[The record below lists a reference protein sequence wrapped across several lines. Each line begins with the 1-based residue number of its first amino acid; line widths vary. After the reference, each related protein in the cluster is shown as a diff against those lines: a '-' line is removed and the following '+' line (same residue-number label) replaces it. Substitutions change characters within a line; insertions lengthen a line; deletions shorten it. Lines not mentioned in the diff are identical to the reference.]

1 MPMAPLVDIKAVEL
15 ALSYPAFTM
24 AGMIIIPSAAT
35 VAGPEPEIA
44 AKKQATITHTRAIP
58 LFLCPTNDLQK
69 SISLWEIP
77 LFSMIFPPRIKKGIA
92 RSTNLLVAEYIL
104 IVTIET
110 GRFSYNKVRILEIP
124 SKSPMGTFSKSR
136 TKNAPN
142 SIRPAISSSPP
153 SLLDRG

>member
-44 AKKQATITHTRAIP
+44 AKKEPRLTQRRAIP

-77 LFSMIFPPRIKKGIA
+77 LFSMIFPPRVKKEKGIA

-110 GRFSYNKVRILEIP
+110 GRSHITR
-124 SKSPMGTFSKSR
+124 
-136 TKNAPN
+136 
-142 SIRPAISSSPP
+142 
-153 SLLDRG
+153 